1 MGVRFLLGRAGTG
14 KSERILNDIRQQLTD
29 NPQGSP
35 IFYIVPDQMTFQQE
49 YALFQ
54 DEAIKGSIRAQVV
67 SFSRLAWRVMQE
79 TGGSTKQFIS
89 SVGTQMMLR
98 KIIAEKES
106 EWDIFQKALEKQ
118 GFLEQ
123 LENMI
128 TEFKRYR
135 ITPEMLDLQMRQ
147 MQQFVHKEPG
157 EAALAGKLNDLAY
170 IYENLTRAMEDK
182 YIDSEDQLQLLADKI
197 QAAPQLENADI
208 YIDGFH
214 RFSPKE
220 LLVVEA
226 LMKKCNSVTVA
237 LTADIPDQDNLSELD
252 LFYQTKETYQTL
264 RTIAQE
270 NNIPIKEPGILDR
283 DDGWLQNRPYFA
295 HLEQYFD
302 VRPAPVYDDEVPIQ
316 IAEAVHPRAEVEG
329 VAQEILRLVR
339 EEHYRFRDIA
349 VFIRQT
355 NVYHDLI
362 DTIFD
367 DHDIPVF
374 IDEKRSMLNH
384 SLIEFIRSVM
394 DIVEGNWRYDAVFR
408 VLKTGF
414 IPSRDA
420 NHPLTDDAIDELENY
435 VLEYGVRSRQQWFA
449 DNEWVFQ
456 RFLGFDQSAQTDAER
471 KTQQR
476 INAYRNQVVLALQE
490 FDKEIREA
498 ETVRKRCEIIYLL
511 LEQLDVPGR
520 LKKMRET

>member
-1 MGVRFLLGRAGTG
+1 
-14 KSERILNDIRQQLTD
+14 
-29 NPQGSP
+29 
-35 IFYIVPDQMTFQQE
+35 
-49 YALFQ
+49 

-157 EAALAGKLNDLAY
+157 EAALTGKLNDLAY

-355 NVYHDLI
+355 DVYHDLI

-394 DIVEGNWRYDAVFR
+394 DIVEGN
-408 VLKTGF
+408 
-414 IPSRDA
+414 
-420 NHPLTDDAIDELENY
+420 
-435 VLEYGVRSRQQWFA
+435 
-449 DNEWVFQ
+449 
-456 RFLGFDQSAQTDAER
+456 
-471 KTQQR
+471 
-476 INAYRNQVVLALQE
+476 
-490 FDKEIREA
+490 
-498 ETVRKRCEIIYLL
+498 
-511 LEQLDVPGR
+511 
-520 LKKMRET
+520 